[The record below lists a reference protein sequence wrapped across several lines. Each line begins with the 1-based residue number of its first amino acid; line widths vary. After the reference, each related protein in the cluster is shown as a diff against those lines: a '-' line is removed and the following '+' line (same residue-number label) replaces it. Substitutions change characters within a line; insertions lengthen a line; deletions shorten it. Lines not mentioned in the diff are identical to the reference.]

1 MKKILLFVC
10 ACLMFLTLGTTSFAA
25 TVLLSDSGGAWGN
38 GYGYGYSDWTN
49 MTNALNTAT
58 GNQVT
63 VVSNFSNLSQMLTYD
78 ALWLDQRWTS
88 GSLAATEVNNIASFI
103 STGKKVVMIG
113 ENSSWAAWNNQILGI
128 VGGTYVSGSAYTGTA
143 YPSVS
148 NSLTNGVSS
157 VYLLAAG
164 LANGGT
170 ALFDQNFATLWGSNV
185 LTLLDVNVLDDSN
198 GYVQFETNVANWIA
212 DSGPVVPI
220 PAAVWLLGSGL
231 VGLFGLRRKFN

>member
-25 TVLLSDSGGAWGN
+25 TVLLSDSGGAL
-38 GYGYGYSDWTN
+38 GYGYGYSSWTN
-49 MTNALNTAT
+49 MTNALDTAT

-63 VVSNFSNLSQMLTYD
+63 VVSNFSNLSQMMTYD

-88 GSLAATEVNNIASFI
+88 GSLAATEVSNIASFI
-103 STGKKVVMIG
+103 ATGRKVVMIG
-113 ENSSWAAWNNQILGI
+113 ENSSWTSWNNQILGI
-128 VGGTYVSGSAYTGTA
+128 VGGTFAGESSATA
-143 YPSVS
+143 YPIVF
-148 NSLTNGVSS
+148 NSLTNGISS
-157 VYLLAAG
+157 IDLPTAG

-185 LTLLDVNVLDDSN
+185 LTLLDVNVLDNSYGN
-198 GYVQFETNVANWIA
+198 AQFETNVANWVA

-231 VGLFGLRRKFN
+231 IGLFGLRRKFN